1 MAHNP
6 KMSLF
11 FALQDLS
18 YHKKGLYRRCNV
30 LEWNRVKAKTKVSS
44 FSTGSPNVPPNVT
57 TGYACTGHIHIRECV
72 FCRNEIDRHE
82 VHYSC
87 PDWVNRIR
95 GRVFVPNPWC
105 QVVSNWVV
113 RLACC
118 FPLSGFNQEQPAQQQ
133 IAVAFVQHV
142 QLVLG
147 VMVLTKRK
155 VSFHGYA
162 QTVQR

>member
-1 MAHNP
+1 MESPRKFCLAHNP

-118 FPLSGFNQEQPAQQQ
+118 FPLSGFPSKAASPTANSRCLCSACS
-133 IAVAFVQHV
+133 A
-142 QLVLG
+142 
-147 VMVLTKRK
+147 
-155 VSFHGYA
+155 SFGSHGFD
-162 QTVQR
+162 